1 MTPGV
6 RTFSLLVAVVLA
18 VAAYNSIFIVSEG
31 FRAVVTR
38 FGEIRD
44 VRDEPGLYF
53 KIAFV
58 DQVVSIDKR
67 LVLQESQ
74 DKSVQVIDSRRYVV
88 DAITMYKVNDA
99 RKFLQTVQANF
110 GIADQRIK
118 TQVDAALRETYG
130 KRTFQSALSQ
140 ERHGMM
146 REIGDQVRQSTADL
160 GVDIIDVRIRR
171 TDLPEDVLSQ
181 TYNRMQAERKAE
193 AEQIRAIGNQQGI
206 TIKAKADRGYTVTL
220 AEGQRDAEIARGQG
234 EAERNRIFAEVFQ
247 KDPEFFA
254 FYRSMKAYE
263 TALKGSDT
271 TYVLRPDSEFFR
283 YFNSGEPAVPAPAQ

>member
-283 YFNSGEPAVPAPAQ
+283 YFNSGEPAAPAPAQ